1 MNLRKRNIL
10 AVLATINLIIL
21 TAPGIA
27 HSQNTIQ
34 LSKSVTELA
43 RENDMRHA
51 SLSVCVYNVDKKSE
65 VYSYNSQ
72 RSMVPASLTKLLTTA
87 VGFEKLGSSFRFRTT
102 IAYSGEIDKSGTLR
116 GDLYIIGGGD
126 PLLGSYRYRQT
137 QPDSLFAAWHRA
149 VSAAGIRAVDGRV
162 YYDASIFDN
171 HPIHDNWQWGDI
183 GNYYGSGVCGLNF
196 HENMFFIHFTP
207 GAKVG
212 YPATVSRME
221 PKGLSL
227 HLINEATTGPA
238 KSGDQIIVYGDPGST
253 IRTCSGT
260 VPLDAKNF
268 SIRASMPK
276 PAQACADL
284 FTVYLRQHRVSVSGA
299 AAEAIKKPVKLTT
312 LLEYT
317 SPTYYVIAQYANMTS
332 NNTYAEA
339 IHRFV
344 GYKQYGMGSSANG
357 AKAVNDYIQRL
368 RLESSGV
375 NLEDGSGLS
384 VRNRITTDFL
394 CRFLCEMA
402 KTPFFGDYEKS
413 LALAGENGTVKNLLT
428 GLPSNINVRMKTGSM
443 TGVRAF
449 AGYVI
454 NAKGQR
460 LCYAVIANDFDCTG
474 AQMRSKLEKI
484 VLKIATME

>member
-1 MNLRKRNIL
+1 M
-10 AVLATINLIIL
+10 
-21 TAPGIA
+21 
-27 HSQNTIQ
+27 
-34 LSKSVTELA
+34 
-43 RENDMRHA
+43 
-51 SLSVCVYNVDKKSE
+51 
-65 VYSYNSQ
+65 
-72 RSMVPASLTKLLTTA
+72 
-87 VGFEKLGSSFRFRTT
+87 
-102 IAYSGEIDKSGTLR
+102 
-116 GDLYIIGGGD
+116 
-126 PLLGSYRYRQT
+126 
-137 QPDSLFAAWHRA
+137 
-149 VSAAGIRAVDGRV
+149 
-162 YYDASIFDN
+162 
-171 HPIHDNWQWGDI
+171 
-183 GNYYGSGVCGLNF
+183 
-196 HENMFFIHFTP
+196 
-207 GAKVG
+207 
-212 YPATVSRME
+212 
-221 PKGLSL
+221 
-227 HLINEATTGPA
+227 
-238 KSGDQIIVYGDPGST
+238 
-253 IRTCSGT
+253 
-260 VPLDAKNF
+260 
-268 SIRASMPK
+268 
-276 PAQACADL
+276 
-284 FTVYLRQHRVSVSGA
+284 SVSGA
-299 AAEAIKKPVKLTT
+299 AAEAIKKPIKLTT

-443 TGVRAF
+443 TGVRAL